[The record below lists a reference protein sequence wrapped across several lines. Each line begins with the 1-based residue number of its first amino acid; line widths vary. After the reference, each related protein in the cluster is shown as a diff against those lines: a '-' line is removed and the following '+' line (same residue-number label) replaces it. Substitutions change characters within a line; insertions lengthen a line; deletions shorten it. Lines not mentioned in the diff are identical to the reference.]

1 MDANLS
7 NGYDELRDYSLKLN
21 KITDAKL
28 NSSEKILGVASSSSG
43 APDVCLYEV
52 ANGFTKI
59 ATFYGFKASITYIDF
74 SSDNQYLQV
83 EDNAGEVQLFE
94 IETSRLISND
104 AMDFELEW
112 LGEGLRSFHPI
123 ENVRK

>member
-1 MDANLS
+1 MDANL
-7 NGYDELRDYSLKLN
+7 NGGYDELRDFTLKLN

-52 ANGFTKI
+52 ADKEGFTKI

-74 SSDNQYLQV
+74 SSDNQYL
-83 EDNAGEVQLFE
+83 
-94 IETSRLISND
+94 
-104 AMDFELEW
+104 
-112 LGEGLRSFHPI
+112 
-123 ENVRK
+123 